1 MLKKW
6 LVLVNIQKVSM
17 EKISTNQKVSTFNK
31 KFHVPPIFLNNKYK
45 VQKKPKKFLD
55 MEILEKFSTYGIIF
69 S

>member
-1 MLKKW
+1 
-6 LVLVNIQKVSM
+6 M
-17 EKISTNQKVSTFNK
+17 EKVSTNQVSTFNK